1 MPPGAA
7 GSTVTSRA
15 RFSFSVQLLR
25 SDMALG
31 CYRLGRPVGN
41 GLVTLRSLA
50 RSCSVSF
57 RNSFS
62 AGIGEIEKLKSNR
75 SRRRLSWVIS
85 LSFARRGITF
95 TGKRSMRLKFYGTR
109 GSIPICDASF
119 QQFGGNTTCL
129 QITFTDMNRIAV
141 IDAGTG
147 LRNLGRDLR
156 AIGHKQERIVIAFT
170 HFHWDHIQGFPFFAQ
185 AYDPGQKITLLTL
198 GRDQT
203 VTDLREIFEVQMQEE
218 YFPVQLDRMGATFE
232 FLQIADA
239 STHITGINDVET
251 FVSAQRHNHPGGAYS
266 FRVERNGKVLVV
278 CTDVEHGE
286 QIDPRLVELARGAD
300 LLVHDAQY
308 TAEELQKRRGW
319 GHSSFDQAMQVAEMA
334 GVKRLALTHHDPEHD
349 DEFLQR
355 IEKLCQERFPNAV
368 LAREGMEISL

>member
-1 MPPGAA
+1 
-7 GSTVTSRA
+7 
-15 RFSFSVQLLR
+15 
-25 SDMALG
+25 
-31 CYRLGRPVGN
+31 
-41 GLVTLRSLA
+41 
-50 RSCSVSF
+50 
-57 RNSFS
+57 
-62 AGIGEIEKLKSNR
+62 
-75 SRRRLSWVIS
+75 
-85 LSFARRGITF
+85 
-95 TGKRSMRLKFYGTR
+95 MRLKFYGTR

-129 QITFTDMNRIAV
+129 QIMFPDVNRIHI

-156 AIGHKQERIVIAFT
+156 AIGHKQEQIVIVFT

-185 AYDPGQKITLLTL
+185 AYDPAQKITLLTL
-198 GRDQT
+198 GHGQT
-203 VTDLREIFEVQMQEE
+203 VSNLREIFEVQMQAV
-218 YFPVQLDRMGATFE
+218 YFPVQLDQMGATFE

-239 STHITGINDVET
+239 SEHFTGINNVET
-251 FVSAQRHNHPGGAYS
+251 LVSAQRHNHPGGAYS
-266 FRVERNGKVLVV
+266 FRIERRGKVLVV

-300 LLVHDAQY
+300 LLIHDAQY

-368 LAREGMEISL
+368 IAREGMEISL